1 MLASRGK
8 KNCARGIVLTTD
20 RHEASRGLFATTEL
34 LVLYPLA
41 FDAPVRGGGVL
52 VGVLPR
58 NKKLRYRRETAQ
70 SFVSFNNSTSNNSKM
85 VQDRAILTADH

>member
-41 FDAPVRGGGVL
+41 FDAPVRGGGSRRSIATKQEAQVSQ
-52 VGVLPR
+52 R
-58 NKKLRYRRETAQ
+58 DRAKLRVIQ
-70 SFVSFNNSTSNNSKM
+70 
-85 VQDRAILTADH
+85 